1 MKKIIEKELM
11 NIDIPKDLHERAKMG
26 IKRASLEKERENNIN
41 KYIKTGGNNMN
52 KYVKRISWGAAALAL
67 TIGLA
72 AINNSTFANSL
83 RGLFKDVTNS
93 QGAVVGT
100 EYAQSTEEIDVK
112 ISDLINTSD
121 KLELPIEV
129 TLKNIDKAPFN
140 SIEELTLGEFEIL
153 DSLGNKINCE
163 GIENNLVLDK
173 LNDNEFVCN
182 LAINKDN
189 LKTDGKYTLVVKSF
203 YGHKKADAPLEISG
217 NWKINFSVE

>member
-72 AINNSTFANSL
+72 SINNSTFANSL

-163 GIENNLVLDK
+163 GIENNLVLDNIEYVY
-173 LNDNEFVCN
+173 LNKHLIKNTVND
-182 LAINKDN
+182 
-189 LKTDGKYTLVVKSF
+189 
-203 YGHKKADAPLEISG
+203 
-217 NWKINFSVE
+217 